1 MKKKLM
7 TLALALGLSL
17 AVLTGC
23 SKPTV
28 ESLVDGMYDDLESQT
43 VEMEMDIDCT
53 ISAMGFSFD
62 AKLGGDFEAQVSG
75 LDGKDAQMSYANG
88 TMSLEVKAAGF
99 DEEVEFEG
107 YSIVDDGT
115 VTSYSRTGDDDTW
128 YVSESDNDSVDQD
141 VTDKIQEAMKDVL
154 KENGELAKDTEKVEG
169 EECYVIT
176 ATIEGSDWSDILKPM
191 QGMIDDAMEDADVD
205 IDVLSWFEYWSA
217 DLTYYISKD
226 TGYLVKLEMDMSDS
240 DIYGM
245 VGQVVKDTGLDA
257 LMDGDYEDVVE
268 GVSFSTFYISGV
280 FSDVNDTEVKVPR
293 DVINNAVDM
302 DSSDAFGDLMG
313 DIGDDPVIGDDPYA
327 DDPFADDPFAD
338 DPSVDDTDE
347 WYHGDSFTFHKNYET
362 DDFLCEVKIPDG
374 WTYDDVYS
382 DPEDGLVSLD
392 TDDGNGYIW
401 VQNYLEYPLYNALIN
416 DGKLPEDI
424 AEYYENYNMDITVIG
439 TAFGGSD
446 VMLVEQS
453 YESDGYVYEE
463 TFLCIEYDDGGYKEY
478 LSIDCGSLRDLEDW
492 TEDDLL
498 DLARDF
504 FGR

>member
-7 TLALALGLSL
+7 MLALALGLSL

-28 ESLVDGMYDDLESQT
+28 ESLVDGMYGMESQT
-43 VEMEMDIDCT
+43 VEIEMDIDCS
-53 ISAMGFSFD
+53 ISAMGISVD
-62 AKLGGDFEAQVSG
+62 AKAGGDFEAQVSG
-75 LDGKDAQMSYANG
+75 LNGKDAQTSYANG
-88 TMSLEVKAAGF
+88 TMSLEVKAISF

-128 YVSESDNDSVDQD
+128 YVSETDNDAMDQD
-141 VTDKIQEAMKDVL
+141 VTDKIQEALKDVL

-176 ATIEGSDWSDILKPM
+176 ATIEDSDWSDILKPM
-191 QGMIDDAMEDADVD
+191 QGMLDDAMEDAGVD
-205 IDVLSWFEYWSA
+205 FDVLSWFEYWSA

-226 TGYLVKLEMDMSDS
+226 TGYLVKMEMDMADS

-245 VGQVVKDTGLDA
+245 VGQVIKDTGLDA
-257 LMDGDYEDVVE
+257 LMDGDYKDVVE
-268 GVSFSTFYISGV
+268 GVSFSTFYITAV

-293 DVINNAVDM
+293 DVINDAVDI
-302 DSSDAFGDLMG
+302 DTKDAFGDLIGDMG
-313 DIGDDPVIGDDPYA
+313 DIGDDPIEEPPVDP
-327 DDPFADDPFAD
+327 DPID
-338 DPSVDDTDE
+338 DPSTGEDE

-362 DDFLCEVKIPDG
+362 DELLCEVKIPDG
-374 WTYDDVYS
+374 WTYDDVFS
-382 DPEDGLVSLD
+382 DPEEGLVSLD

-416 DGKLPEDI
+416 DGELPEDI
-424 AEYYENYNMDITVIG
+424 AEYYENYKMDITVIG
-439 TAFGGSD
+439 TAFGRSD

-453 YESDGYVYEE
+453 YESDGYIYEE
-463 TFLCIEYDDGGYKEY
+463 TFLCIEYDDGGYPEY
-478 LSIDCGSLRDLEDW
+478 LSIDCGSLWNLEDW

-498 DLARDF
+498 DLAIAL

>member
-28 ESLVDGMYDDLESQT
+28 ESLVDGMYDVESQT
-43 VEMEMDIDCT
+43 AEIGVDIACT

-62 AKLGGDFEAQVSG
+62 AKVGGDFEAQVSG
-75 LDGKDAQMSYANG
+75 LNGKDAQTSYANG
-88 TMSLEVKAAGF
+88 TMSVEVKAGNV
-99 DEEVEFEG
+99 DEEMSFEA
-107 YSIVDDGT
+107 YSIIDDGT
-115 VTSYSRTGDDDTW
+115 VTSYSRTDDDDTW
-128 YVSESDNDSVDQD
+128 YVSESDQDAVDQD

-191 QGMIDDAMEDADVD
+191 QGMIDDAMDEAGVD
-205 IDVLSWFEYWSA
+205 FDVLSWFEYWSA

-226 TGYLVKLEMDMSDS
+226 TGYLVKMEMDMADS

-245 VGQVVKDTGLDA
+245 VGQVIKDTGLDA
-257 LMDGDYEDVVE
+257 MMDGDYEDMIE
-268 GVSFSTFYISGV
+268 EISFSTFSISAV
-280 FSDVNDTEVKVPR
+280 FSDVNDTEVEVPR
-293 DVINNAVDM
+293 DVINNAVDI
-302 DSSDAFGDLMG
+302 DNKNAFGDFMGDMG
-313 DIGDDPVIGDDPYA
+313 DIGDDPIEEPPVEPDPI
-327 DDPFADDPFAD
+327 D
-338 DPSVDDTDE
+338 DPSDETDE
-347 WYHGDSFTFHKNYET
+347 WYHGDSFTFHKHYDSDE
-362 DDFLCEVKIPDG
+362 FLCEVKIPDG

-382 DPEDGLVSLD
+382 EPEDGLVSLD
-392 TDDGNGYIW
+392 SDDGNGYIW
-401 VQNYLEYPLYNALIN
+401 VQNYLEYTLYNALVN
-416 DGKLPEDI
+416 DGELPADM
-424 AEYYENYNMDITVIG
+424 ADYYENYNMDITVIG
-439 TAFGGSD
+439 TAFGRND

-453 YESDGYVYEE
+453 YESDGYIYEE
-463 TFLCIEYDDGGYKEY
+463 TFLCIAYDDGGYEGY
-478 LSIDCGSLRDLEDW
+478 LSIDCGSLWDLEDW

-498 DLARDF
+498 DLAIAL